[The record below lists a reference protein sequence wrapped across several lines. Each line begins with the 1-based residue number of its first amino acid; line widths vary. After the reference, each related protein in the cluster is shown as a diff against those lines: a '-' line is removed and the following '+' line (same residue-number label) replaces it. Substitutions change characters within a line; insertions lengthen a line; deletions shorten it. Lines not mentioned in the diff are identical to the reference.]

1 MNNLSIKEFEQL
13 IDGAEIL
20 ADGSRGPNVLL
31 IAQNKVVKIFRQKGL
46 FTSNRLDPYALR
58 FERNAARLIQLG
70 IPSVEVEGVARCRAL
85 DIHLVVYPLL
95 PGSSIRE
102 LYNRPGQQASA
113 VERLPEFLC
122 SLHEKG
128 IFYKALHLGNV
139 LVQADQSF
147 ALIDIQATKFYDKP
161 LSVKKRLRNFS
172 NFLHYAEDYALIE
185 KFGFKPFFNR
195 YLEHSELSSRQRKK
209 LIKSL
214 TKLASFPHL
223 KRSLTNL

>member
-1 MNNLSIKEFEQL
+1 MNNLSIKEFEHL

-31 IAQNKVVKIFRQKGL
+31 TEQNKVIKLFRQKGL

-58 FERNAARLIQLG
+58 FERNAAQLNQLG
-70 IPSVEVEGVARCRAL
+70 IPSVEVEGVARCSAL
-85 DIHLVVYPLL
+85 DIYLVVYPRL

-102 LYNRPGQQASA
+102 LYNRPWQQASA
-113 VERLPEFLC
+113 VERFAQFL
-122 SLHEKG
+122 SLLHEKG

-147 ALIDIQATKFYDKP
+147 ALIDIQATKFYQKP
-161 LSVKKRLRNFS
+161 LSVKKRLRNFT
-172 NFLHYAEDYALIE
+172 NILHYAEDYALIE
-185 KFGFKPFFNR
+185 KFGFEPFFIR
-195 YLEHSELSSRQRKK
+195 YLEHSELSLRQRKK

-223 KRSLTNL
+223 KQSLTNL